1 MRVLT
6 LDIGGANTKY
16 ALFLKG
22 KLRKSR
28 IIYNPVWKKSILAVL
43 RKIKRET
50 KPEVV
55 AATFTAELSD
65 VFEDKEKGVLHLTKA
80 CKNVFK
86 DVYFLTVDK
95 EIVRDANEPRK
106 LAAANFVASIYY
118 LEKKFDEGILLDM
131 GSTTTD
137 IVPFKRGKELYFKT
151 DLERILNGQL
161 VYIGFLRT
169 PLNTIKNTIRFRN
182 RDIRLAGE
190 YFAITADLFRILGYK
205 LRYTCET
212 PDRKGKDRKSCLRRV
227 ARLLC
232 SDVNEVESRE
242 ILDVCVQIKEEILDS
257 ISNPLRNLSK
267 KHGIEKAYIAGIG
280 AEFLKEVCENVGMEY
295 YVLDKKIAENL
306 PCIGLHEIVKDEV
319 L

>member
-16 ALFLKG
+16 ALFLNNKF
-22 KLRKSR
+22 KKSR
-28 IIYNPVWKKSILAVL
+28 IIYNPVWKKGVINVL
-43 RKIKRET
+43 RKIKKET
-50 KPEVV
+50 RPNII

-65 VFEDKEKGVLHLTKA
+65 VFEDKEKGVVKLVDA
-80 CKNVFK
+80 CKKIFK
-86 DVYFLTVDK
+86 KVYFLSVDK
-95 EIVRDANEPRK
+95 ELVESITEPRK
-106 LAAANFVASIYY
+106 LAAANFVASVYY
-118 LEKKFDEGILLDM
+118 LEKKFNEGILLDM

-137 IVPFKRGKELYFKT
+137 IVPFKRGKILYFKT
-151 DLERILNGQL
+151 DLERLMNGQL

-205 LRYTCET
+205 LKYICET
-212 PDRKGKDRKSCLRRV
+212 PDRKGKDRRSCLRRV

-232 SDVNEVESRE
+232 SDVYEVKEEE
-242 ILDVCVQIKEEILDS
+242 IVNICTQIKGEIIRS
-257 ISNPLRNLSK
+257 ISEPLKKISK
-267 KHGIEKAYIAGIG
+267 NYKINKAYLAGIG
-280 AEFLKEVCENVGMEY
+280 AEFLREICEESGLDY